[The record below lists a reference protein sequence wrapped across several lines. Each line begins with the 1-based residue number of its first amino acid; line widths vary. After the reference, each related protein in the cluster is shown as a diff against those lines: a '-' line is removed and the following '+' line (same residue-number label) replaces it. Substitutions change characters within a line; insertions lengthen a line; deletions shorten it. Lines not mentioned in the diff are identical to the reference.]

1 METNLYAAFKKK
13 DDLDAAAKALRKQGV
28 LDLRIHQ
35 PKPRQQA
42 AQAPQ
47 TTQAQPVD
55 NEDTI
60 ELMEAGEEYLY
71 SLDVFVEKSRWRQ
84 AEDTII
90 RHGGQF

>member
-1 METNLYAAFKKK
+1 METNLTAAFKKK
-13 DDLDAAAKALRKQGV
+13 DDLDSAAKALRTQGV
-28 LDLRIHQ
+28 LDLRIHH

-47 TTQAQPVD
+47 AAQAAQAH
-55 NEDTI
+55 DTI
-60 ELMEAGEEYLY
+60 ELMEAGEEYVY

>member
-1 METNLYAAFKKK
+1 METNLTAAFKKK
-13 DDLDAAAKALRKQGV
+13 DDLDSAAKALRTQGV
-28 LDLRIHQ
+28 LDLRIHH
-35 PKPRQQA
+35 PKPKQQA
-42 AQAPQ
+42 AQA
-47 TTQAQPVD
+47 QPVD
-55 NEDTI
+55 IEDTI

>member
-1 METNLYAAFKKK
+1 METNLTAAFKKK
-13 DDLDAAAKALRKQGV
+13 DDLDSAAKALRTQGV
-28 LDLRIHQ
+28 LDLRIHH

-42 AQAPQ
+42 AQA
-47 TTQAQPVD
+47 TQAQPVD
-55 NEDTI
+55 IKDTI
-60 ELMEAGEEYLY
+60 ELMEAGEEYVY

>member
-1 METNLYAAFKKK
+1 METNLTAAFKKK
-13 DDLDAAAKALRKQGV
+13 DDLDSAAKALRTQGV
-28 LDLRIHQ
+28 IYLRIHH

-42 AQAPQ
+42 GQG
-47 TTQAQPVD
+47 QPVS

-90 RHGGQF
+90 RHGGQI

>member
-1 METNLYAAFKKK
+1 METNLTAAFKKK
-13 DDLDAAAKALRKQGV
+13 SDLDLAAIALREQGV

-35 PKPRQQA
+35 SDKHVEA
-42 AQAPQ
+42 A
-47 TTQAQPVD
+47 
-55 NEDTI
+55 
-60 ELMEAGEEYLY
+60 EEFLY